1 MHSSCVIGH
10 FSFLLVRQRIGQ
22 LSMIVI
28 LGLVIEDLGAWRVLS
43 VTTNANRRRWP
54 RIRFPHAEDDRSER
68 PKRGTGGVFIMKM
81 SRPEPVIQ
89 AGQQAKSF
97 HSSSQPVR
105 RW

>member
-28 LGLVIEDLGAWRVLS
+28 LGLIVIEDLRAWRVLS

-54 RIRFPHAEDDRSER
+54 RI
-68 PKRGTGGVFIMKM
+68 
-81 SRPEPVIQ
+81 
-89 AGQQAKSF
+89 
-97 HSSSQPVR
+97 
-105 RW
+105 